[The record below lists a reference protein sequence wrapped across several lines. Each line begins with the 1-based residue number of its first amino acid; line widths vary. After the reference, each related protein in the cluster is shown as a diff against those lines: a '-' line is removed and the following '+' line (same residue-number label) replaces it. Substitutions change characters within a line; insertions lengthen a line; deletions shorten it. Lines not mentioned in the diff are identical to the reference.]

1 MFIIGGRQNN
11 SNFVSLPIQVF
22 NLNTSQIFD
31 FPHLEMIRHSSFIFE
46 KNIYLY
52 GGLDNIQHKNSPINV
67 VSMICMKELF
77 KNSPLIDIIEENNQY
92 LTKKLKKKIK
102 N

>member
-1 MFIIGGRQNN
+1 
-11 SNFVSLPIQVF
+11 
-22 NLNTSQIFD
+22 
-31 FPHLEMIRHSSFIFE
+31 MIRHSSFIFE

-52 GGLDNIQHKNSPINV
+52 GGLDNIQNSPKNV

>member
-22 NLNTSQIFD
+22 NLNISQIFD

-52 GGLDNIQHKNSPINV
+52 GGLDNIQNSPKNV